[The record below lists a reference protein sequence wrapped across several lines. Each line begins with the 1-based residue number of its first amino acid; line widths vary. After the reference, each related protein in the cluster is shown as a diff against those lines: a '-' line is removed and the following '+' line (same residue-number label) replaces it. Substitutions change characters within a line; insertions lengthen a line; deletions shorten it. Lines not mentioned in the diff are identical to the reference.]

1 MMIEFFKHMEWKMLG
16 RDHVATKIPC
26 QDSVAYASHQG
37 VQVMAVSD
45 GAGSRTHS
53 QYGSNIAVQQITQL
67 LSQQFRTILTRMEKK
82 GKKKSVYDNDQTFL
96 KDWFLSTMISEMDKF
111 AKTNAI
117 TLNDMA
123 STLLFVAFNDD
134 YYVTG
139 HVGDGL
145 IASIH
150 GIPGQDYTKLVSEPD
165 GEANETF
172 FITMPKI
179 HDHFRLSV
187 GSMDDIRGFIISSDG
202 LQDRIF
208 QKKFGLSTNLNTF
221 VQAYYGKTNL
231 EYQDFIEKL
240 ITNRWTDLNDDLSF
254 GLIMKEHQPLDE
266 SKKPYLLNMLSN
278 IKSKDQIIKLSQYA
292 YLANHAKAYKDLDYL
307 STEAL
312 IERLVVG
319 I

>member
-1 MMIEFFKHMEWKMLG
+1 
-16 RDHVATKIPC
+16 
-26 QDSVAYASHQG
+26 
-37 VQVMAVSD
+37 
-45 GAGSRTHS
+45 
-53 QYGSNIAVQQITQL
+53 
-67 LSQQFRTILTRMEKK
+67 
-82 GKKKSVYDNDQTFL
+82 
-96 KDWFLSTMISEMDKF
+96 MISEMDKF

-139 HVGDGL
+139 HVVDGL

-150 GIPGQDYTKLVSEPD
+150 GIPGHDYTKLVSEPD

-240 ITNRWTDLNDDLSF
+240 ITNRWNDLNDDLSF

-312 IERLVVG
+312 IERLMVG